1 MSISNLMQHSV
12 ESPSL
17 PYRLAPCA
25 KAISVLFLVFSSPM
39 VWADIHDKS
48 QQRVEQQ
55 SSLYPSPVEQKPSPY
70 EYSWNKPDPTGL
82 ADARENEKLAQQQL
96 KNPDA
101 DIWNERTPDQIEA
114 ENKEWLQ
121 QDRDSTEHA
130 ETLRQARVRVEE
142 GKLVNREQER
152 EWTQRVQGEREWA
165 QQEREKV
172 QEPTQVQVYDQYSS
186 IELNGDSEPN
196 SQKDHTVNIPAIIT
210 APLQAIDTMALGLII
225 ELPKALSSE
234 PYNQKQH
241 TFDIET
247 ITRLPKAIDTLPLEL
262 IIELPKTLSDVSI
275 IQETKKMML
284 DALQDKWPEL
294 VEKDAKSLANMVKD
308 TSKRIQKDISKR
320 EQSKDAP
327 PLSATDQIFPLPA
340 ASTVPSKDT
349 APSTTNKKVGDTEDS
364 LPSGRNLPT
373 TEVGNVPHAEPESTA
388 KAVVEPKTAEKTSI
402 SPAKVAQAPV
412 LKLAPP
418 PKPAPIISHNPQ
430 AGSYIANQLATQQMF
445 MTDDL
450 QYRQGE
456 TLYTDPITGETDVS
470 SLWLNTTGSK
480 SRFSSG
486 HGQLHTKSN
495 RYAVQLGGT
504 LSKWSSG
511 GNDQGLLGL
520 TAGVGKSTNHSRS
533 TSSHHQAQGSVDGY
547 NLGLYS
553 IWYADNHSKTG
564 PYIDLLAQHSW
575 FNNHITAP
583 KVATG
588 ANYRSYLFTTALE
601 TGYKLQLIETADTRF
616 FIQPKAKVSW
626 QRTSGLLHN
635 ESDTQ
640 IKVDENNAVT
650 TKLGMRTAWE
660 FDIDT
665 LSSTRT
671 LQISPSF
678 EANWIYSRMNPGVQ
692 LSDIYTTPAKLQN
705 KTELASI
712 HVTPQ
717 GTRNIADL
725 KVGIEANI
733 NKNLLVWTHLGHQ
746 FGSHNYSDTQATLG
760 ANYRF

>member
-70 EYSWNKPDPTGL
+70 EYSWNEPDPTGL
-82 ADARENEKLAQQQL
+82 ADTRENEKLAQQQL

-101 DIWNERTPDQIEA
+101 DIWNERTFDQIEA
-114 ENKEWLQ
+114 ENKKWLQ
-121 QDRDSTEHA
+121 QDQDRLEHA
-130 ETLRQARVRVEE
+130 ETLRLAQERVQELRQEQEQEQVRQQARLRIYALEE
-142 GKLVNREQER
+142 AGVALIAAAPHITDFVGEYSRQPQRNALQIKNLYGTYLFKPPGPIDNVLPFNTKTMHPKDIGARLSEIVFNLPEAISHLLILKEDYATQQQQLKLTEKNTQKFANIVKDILDGKPSR
-152 EWTQRVQGEREWA
+152 
-165 QQEREKV
+165 
-172 QEPTQVQVYDQYSS
+172 YSS
-186 IELNGDSEPN
+186 TKDDDREDALLSGLNNLYTEA
-196 SQKDHTVNIPAIIT
+196 T
-210 APLQAIDTMALGLII
+210 
-225 ELPKALSSE
+225 
-234 PYNQKQH
+234 
-241 TFDIET
+241 
-247 ITRLPKAIDTLPLEL
+247 
-262 IIELPKTLSDVSI
+262 DVSKTI
-275 IQETKKMML
+275 YSIV
-284 DALQDKWPEL
+284 DNI
-294 VEKDAKSLANMVKD
+294 LA
-308 TSKRIQKDISKR
+308 
-320 EQSKDAP
+320 
-327 PLSATDQIFPLPA
+327 
-340 ASTVPSKDT
+340 
-349 APSTTNKKVGDTEDS
+349 
-364 LPSGRNLPT
+364 
-373 TEVGNVPHAEPESTA
+373 AEPESTA
-388 KAVVEPKTAEKTSI
+388 KAVVEPKTAEKTPI
-402 SPAKVAQAPV
+402 SPSKVAQAPV

-418 PKPAPIISHNPQ
+418 PKPAPILSHNPQ

-553 IWYADNHSKTG
+553 IWYADNYSKTG

>member
-1 MSISNLMQHSV
+1 MSISNLMPHSV
-12 ESPSL
+12 DSPSL

-25 KAISVLFLVFSSPM
+25 KAISVLFLVLSSPAS
-39 VWADIHDKS
+39 WAS
-48 QQRVEQQ
+48 
-55 SSLYPSPVEQKPSPY
+55 
-70 EYSWNKPDPTGL
+70 
-82 ADARENEKLAQQQL
+82 AD
-96 KNPDA
+96 
-101 DIWNERTPDQIEA
+101 
-114 ENKEWLQ
+114 
-121 QDRDSTEHA
+121 
-130 ETLRQARVRVEE
+130 TLRQLQEDLNHWSQPKPQE
-142 GKLVNREQER
+142 KKL
-152 EWTQRVQGEREWA
+152 
-165 QQEREKV
+165 
-172 QEPTQVQVYDQYSS
+172 
-186 IELNGDSEPN
+186 N
-196 SQKDHTVNIPAIIT
+196 SLPA
-210 APLQAIDTMALGLII
+210 
-225 ELPKALSSE
+225 PK
-234 PYNQKQH
+234 NQKSNDFGFG
-241 TFDIET
+241 TMFYELAIG
-247 ITRLPKAIDTLPLEL
+247 LPESLSEISKINENQLIMRNKWLEL
-262 IIELPKTLSDVSI
+262 
-275 IQETKKMML
+275 
-284 DALQDKWPEL
+284 A
-294 VEKDAKSLANMVKD
+294 EKDAKYLVNRIKHIKD
-308 TSKRIQKDISKR
+308 KTLDEKKFR
-320 EQSKDAP
+320 ETQIP
-327 PLSATDQIFPLPA
+327 PTA
-340 ASTVPSKDT
+340 PSKDT
-349 APSTTNKKVGDTEDS
+349 APSTINEKVDDREDALLSGINNLYTEATDVS
-364 LPSGRNLPT
+364 KTIYSVVDNILA
-373 TEVGNVPHAEPESTA
+373 AEPESTA
-388 KAVVEPKTAEKTSI
+388 KAVVEPKTAEKAPI

-412 LKLAPP
+412 LKLAPA

-486 HGQLHTKSN
+486 HGQLNTKSS

-575 FNNHITAP
+575 FNNHIAAP

-616 FIQPKAKVSW
+616 FIQPKAKMSW

-678 EANWIYSRMNPGVQ
+678 EANWIYSRMSPGVQ
-692 LSDIYTTPAKLQN
+692 LSDIYITPAKLQN

-746 FGSHNYSDTQATLG
+746 FGSHNYGDTQATLG